1 MFYSLVNSQKLTRTQ
16 LGQILSAFSGWLM
29 DGYTTIAY
37 AVVAI
42 TFSQVFFPANF
53 GDALLLTF
61 LGLGFSS
68 IARFIGAM
76 VLGNFLGDRL
86 GRRKMLLYSIIGFS
100 VFSFFIAFIPT
111 YKTDGYYATALL
123 YVLIFI
129 VGLFGGAEY
138 AGGTALSMES
148 VPQEKRMPV
157 GAFVQSGY
165 GVGYFLIL
173 LVAALFSSY
182 FGQAQAD
189 NLVWRAIFA
198 TTIIPGIITLFIR
211 LTSKESPVFQKME
224 ENKEVEQVPIESI
237 GKERKSFVA
246 ALLILGGLLLIN
258 VVTLSFYP
266 TFIGLLYPHLA
277 ETSTDDLYNSY
288 INLIS
293 LIGVW
298 IGGFIAYF
306 IFKRRLTLLI
316 FSIAFLISII
326 PIYLISTTG
335 VVFYTVLGFS
345 VQAFIE
351 AAIFS
356 TIPAYLSEVFS
367 KSHRTT
373 AIGLVYNGA
382 AVPAG
387 FGVYALLYFGQS
399 LFPNHVNA
407 SWLAFLFLGTIIM
420 IAGILISR
428 ESSNLQNDPIKN

>member
-1 MFYSLVNSQKLTRTQ
+1 MNSQKLTRSQ
-16 LGQILSAFSGWLM
+16 FGQIMSAFSGWLM

-53 GDALLLTF
+53 ADALLLTF

-68 IARFIGAM
+68 IARLIGAM
-76 VLGNFLGDRL
+76 ILGNFLGDKL

-100 VFSFFIAFIPT
+100 LFSFFIAFIPT
-111 YKTDGYYATALL
+111 YATDGYYATALL
-123 YVLIFI
+123 YALIFV

-198 TTIIPGIITLFIR
+198 TTIIPGIITLIIR
-211 LTSKESPVFQKME
+211 FSSKESPVFEKME
-224 ENKEVEQVPIESI
+224 EKKEIEKVPLKSI
-237 GKERKSFVA
+237 GSERRGFVA
-246 ALLILGGLLLIN
+246 AFMILGGLLLIN

-293 LIGVW
+293 LIGIW
-298 IGGFIAYF
+298 IGGFIAFF
-306 IFKRRLTLLI
+306 IFKRKLTILI
-316 FSIAFLISII
+316 FSIIFLISIF
-326 PIYLISTTG
+326 PIYLITTTG

-345 VQAFIE
+345 IQAFIE

-399 LFPNHVNA
+399 LFPDHVA
-407 SWLAFLFLGTIIM
+407 SSWLAFLFLGSIV
-420 IAGILISR
+420 LIVGALLTR
-428 ESSNLQNDPIKN
+428 ESSDLSNDPIKN